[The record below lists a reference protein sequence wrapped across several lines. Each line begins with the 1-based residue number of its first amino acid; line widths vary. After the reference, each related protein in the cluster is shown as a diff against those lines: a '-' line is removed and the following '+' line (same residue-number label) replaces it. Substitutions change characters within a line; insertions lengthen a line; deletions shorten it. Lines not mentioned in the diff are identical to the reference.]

1 MQMMLMMVTNQI
13 SSADKPTN
21 LKDSAT
27 KPINLKD
34 SAASDSQWRDYEKK
48 THYCYE
54 LYADGSDVG
63 SNGGAK
69 QAQRR
74 MAPRGFVFCKQVE
87 L

>member
-48 THYCYE
+48 NT
-54 LYADGSDVG
+54 L
-63 SNGGAK
+63 
-69 QAQRR
+69 
-74 MAPRGFVFCKQVE
+74 
-87 L
+87 LL